1 MIILDIQ
8 DNQLENCYSI
18 LYIAFIYIYII
29 YFTKIDLITIVIN
42 T

>member
-1 MIILDIQ
+1 MIKLDIQ
-8 DNQLENCYSI
+8 DNQLENCYRI
-18 LYIAFIYIYII
+18 LCIAFIYIYII